1 MYIYITYQCTRCK
14 IQLNDLQSYITALEM
29 IKIHSNHSSIL
40 MFEPYCLTIYITAA
54 WCWSLFTYT
63 NYMQMYNNINNIMTT
78 FSYIKGGN
86 SSYQNNQQYNTFII
100 YSINDKIWAINK
112 TVLTTRR
119 NLTQPKLTGSE
130 YRTGSVFS
138 TEFQIIV
145 YYFLSGLVQ

>member
-1 MYIYITYQCTRCK
+1 
-14 IQLNDLQSYITALEM
+14 
-29 IKIHSNHSSIL
+29 
-40 MFEPYCLTIYITAA
+40 
-54 WCWSLFTYT
+54 
-63 NYMQMYNNINNIMTT
+63 MQMYNNINNIMTT